1 MESPTLSQTT
11 DVGERWSTFCGK
23 IQKEQVIYFC
33 QIFIVYTVIVVC
45 LANLCLNGVQ
55 HSLWA
60 SILSGSVGYILPAP
74 KIRKKKREN
83 VTLLP
88 DATEQQLV

>member
-1 MESPTLSQTT
+1 MDSPTLSQTSEA
-11 DVGERWSTFCGK
+11 GERWSTVCGK

-33 QIFIVYTVIVVC
+33 QILILYTVIIVC
-45 LANLCLNGVQ
+45 LVNLSLGVQQ

-74 KIRKKKREN
+74 KIRKRRKKH
-83 VTLLP
+83 VALLP
-88 DATEQQLV
+88 DTAQQQLV